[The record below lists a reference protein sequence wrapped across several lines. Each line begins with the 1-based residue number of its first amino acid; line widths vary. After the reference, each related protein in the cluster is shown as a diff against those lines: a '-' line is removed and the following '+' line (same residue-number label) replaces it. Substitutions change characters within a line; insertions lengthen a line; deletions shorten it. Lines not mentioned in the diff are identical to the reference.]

1 MSRRDRGASRWVLVA
16 CLTLGVLAVV
26 LRAAWFG
33 VADRSPDEQL
43 YAGFAHGISQQG
55 PGWFPNMV
63 SLYTNDGDVD
73 YPWVH
78 RAGYLSLVALAQLAT
93 RRHDAVAGELL
104 STLASLAG
112 IALAGLL
119 AWRWAGPLASML
131 TLLFLAVSPLDLA
144 IARRAWQDT
153 TIAFLTLAMVAL
165 ALRSLEAARPWRW
178 RWAFLGLSAFTLLV
192 KESALIP
199 FGLGVLVLTWDAWRH
214 RGHVLAPI
222 AVLAGGGLVLVVLA
236 GTLLVLCGGLENA
249 RELIRLTPEA
259 WKSDWY
265 IRDYQTGGPGYY
277 LTGLR
282 ILQPLPWALGV
293 LAAVVAVLRPRL
305 LAGRDGSAHLATVLR
320 LLGGYV
326 LIFLMVS
333 CAYSSKNMRFLS
345 PLYGPV
351 ALLAAALVTRG
362 LTALRSLL
370 PVAAWRTVTAVVTV
384 VLVLSA
390 FSDARRFDHWFN
402 GLQIQDLAT
411 PWFTK
416 ADAH

>member
-1 MSRRDRGASRWVLVA
+1 MLV
-16 CLTLGVLAVV
+16 GVLAVA
-26 LRAAWFG
+26 LRVAWFG

-43 YAGFAHGISQQG
+43 YAGFAHGIAQQG

-93 RRHDAVAGELL
+93 GRHDAVAGELL

-112 IALAGLL
+112 IALAGVL
-119 AWRWAGPLASML
+119 AWRWAGPLASLL

-153 TIAFLTLAMVAL
+153 TIAFLTLAMVGL

-178 RWAFLGLSAFTLLV
+178 RWAYLALSAFTLLV

-199 FGLGVLVLTWDAWRH
+199 FGLGMLVLTWDAWRH
-214 RGHVLAPI
+214 RGRVLAPVG
-222 AVLAGGGLVLVVLA
+222 VLAGGGLVLAVLA
-236 GTLLVLCGGLENA
+236 GTLLLLCGGLENA
-249 RELIRLTPEA
+249 RELIRLTPDA

-282 ILQPLPWALGV
+282 ILQPVPWALGV
-293 LAAVVAVLRPRL
+293 LAAFVAVLRPRL
-305 LAGRDGSAHLATVLR
+305 LAGRDGSAHIATALR

-345 PLYGPV
+345 PLYAPV
-351 ALLAAALVTRG
+351 ALLAAAVVKRL
-362 LTALRSLL
+362 LSALHAGL
-370 PVAAWRTVTAVVTV
+370 PVTAWRTAAAVVAV
-384 VLVLSA
+384 VLMLSA
-390 FSDARRFDHWFN
+390 WSDARRFDHWFN
-402 GLQIQDLAT
+402 ELQIQDLAT

-416 ADAH
+416 SDAH